1 MPGCALPTAAA
12 TLSASVEAR
21 DTLLGPPLHLTAR
34 YLWSNPKARANPQTR
49 PYILF
54 FATLAALSTALAAA
68 VFVAY
73 FAALAAAALE
83 ALDAAFQAW
92 QTCARGWAGRRVI
105 IQYFLAVERC
115 GRRIWDG

>member
-1 MPGCALPTAAA
+1 MSLYSGHHCILPLDIYGQIPKPALTHKLA
-12 TLSASVEAR
+12 
-21 DTLLGPPLHLTAR
+21 
-34 YLWSNPKARANPQTR
+34 

-73 FAALAAAALE
+73 FGALVAAALE

-92 QTCARGWAGRRVI
+92 QTCARGWAGRQVI
-105 IQYFLAVERC
+105 IQSFLAVERC